1 MRTNS
6 EPAGNHLQFNS
17 PEFGLI
23 RTAGTPEQPLFC
35 AADVCTAL
43 GYANPRKTITDHVDE
58 GDVTKCDTLTN
69 GGIQSISFVNESGL
83 YALIFGSKLQR
94 AKAFKCWVTSEVLPA
109 IRKTGGYM
117 TSNPADSDADIMARA
132 LVIAQATLE
141 RRDQQI
147 KQLTAENLELA
158 PKAKYFDRVMQS
170 KVLVTTTQIAADY
183 GMSAMKFN
191 ALLNRLRVQ
200 RKVNDQ
206 WILYAPYNTMGY
218 VHSETFIP
226 ANSTSGKVVMQ
237 TKWTQKGRLFL
248 YKVFKSKGV
257 LPVIEREDDMPAGL
271 LAPTYSTDVEHVTR

>member
-35 AADVCTAL
+35 TADVCTAL

-83 YALIFGSKLQR
+83 YALIFGSKLPR
-94 AKAFKCWVTSEVLPA
+94 AKAFKRWVTSEVLPA

-147 KQLTAENLELA
+147 KQLTAELA
-158 PKAKYFDRVMQS
+158 PKAKYTDD
-170 KVLVTTTQIAADY
+170 VLQ
-183 GMSAMKFN
+183 
-191 ALLNRLRVQ
+191 
-200 RKVNDQ
+200 
-206 WILYAPYNTMGY
+206 
-218 VHSETFIP
+218 
-226 ANSTSGKVVMQ
+226 STSGVTFTEVAKELGDRSAKAFLDKLVSARVLYRQSGRYLPMAKYSDKGYFSTRTHRFYHSDGRPDCSVMTVVTQ
-237 TKWTQKGRLFL
+237 RGRAFLTK
-248 YKVFKSKGV
+248 
-257 LPVIEREDDMPAGL
+257 
-271 LAPTYSTDVEHVTR
+271 